1 MSEPVG
7 HGRLRDRLA
16 QAEAERD
23 EALRREV
30 GLMSEVSA
38 LRADVAELR
47 RRIAELIKGTNQ

>member
-23 EALRREV
+23 EALR
-30 GLMSEVSA
+30 
-38 LRADVAELR
+38 ADVAGVR